1 VIADHRLRRGRSVE
15 RLRTAGFWLRLFG
28 LALVIVGYFGPWVD
42 HKTAAL
48 TVTGFELAEFAK
60 FFPQV
65 QGGTVSITRELFY
78 LPLVTV
84 FILFALLTGR
94 TAVRSARLI
103 VSLFAA
109 ALLLVALLPYS
120 IVDGVRQVLTARSP
134 FTLDPQYTGQ
144 LALVVAGVVFIL
156 LTPLV
161 CRLPRR
167 LQSILVVMLALV
179 GAVPALW
186 QLVLLRPLV
195 VALYSGNEPLGLG
208 WGLVACAA
216 GFVLLLA
223 YGILAAACSLVQPSL
238 NRGF

>member
-1 VIADHRLRRGRSVE
+1 M
-15 RLRTAGFWLRLFG
+15 AGLWLRLFG
-28 LALVIVGYFGPWVD
+28 LALVIAGYFGPWVD

-48 TVTGFELAEFAK
+48 AVTGFELAEFAK

-84 FILFALLTGR
+84 FILFALLAGR
-94 TAVRSARLI
+94 TTVRPVRLI

-109 ALLLVALLPYS
+109 ALLLVVLLPYS
-120 IVDGVRQVLTARSP
+120 IVDSVRQVLTAHSP

-144 LALVVAGVVFIL
+144 LALVVAGVVLTL

-161 CRLPRR
+161 CRLPRC
-167 LQSILVVMLALV
+167 LQSILVVMLSLV
-179 GAVPALW
+179 GAIPALW
-186 QLVLLRPLV
+186 QFVLLRPLV
-195 VALYSGNEPLGLG
+195 VTLYGGNEPLGLG

-223 YGILAAACSLVQPSL
+223 YSAASWRV
-238 NRGF
+238 GEK